1 MLKSKN
7 LFAFAVSTVI
17 ALPLFGAPPNLSR
30 LVVVGDSLSAGV
42 ENFSLLDSQQP
53 HGYASL
59 IAQQAGV
66 PLTLPLVPYPGAPN
80 VLQLE
85 SFGPPPV
92 VGAAQGA
99 LLFPRDNPLI
109 EPFNVSVPGV
119 TVNQALTLRPT
130 LDPNAPPVQQ
140 WATIVLGFPN
150 LLFGQAPTEIELAQQ
165 LHPTTVIESLGNND
179 ALVPV
184 LTGAI
189 GSMTPVAS
197 FTSDYNTVLDKLAS
211 TGATLI
217 VTTVPDVTEVPYF
230 IPATAIMEQAH
241 LSADQLSG
249 LLGINPGDYVRITGE
264 SFIDQALTSGDP
276 VNLSAQTCPSPLAAL
291 TPNPI
296 PCVLTAAD
304 ANTVR
309 STISSYNSGITS
321 AAAAHHALVVD
332 LHALVDQIYANGYD
346 AIGHHLTASFLG
358 GLFSVD
364 GIHPTNTGYAIIA
377 NEFIGTMNSSLHT
390 NIPSVNVNVVAAQD
404 PLVFPS
410 KLSPAHGQ

>member
-1 MLKSKN
+1 MLKSSH

-17 ALPLFGAPPNLSR
+17 TLPAFGANLSR

-80 VLQLE
+80 VLQLKSLE
-85 SFGPPPV
+85 PV
-92 VGAAQGA
+92 PDVEPAPGT
-99 LLFPRDNPLI
+99 LLFPRDNPLVQ
-109 EPFNVSVPGV
+109 PFNVSVPGV
-119 TVNQALTLRPT
+119 TLNQALTLRPT
-130 LDPNAPPVQQ
+130 LNPNAPPVQQ

-165 LHPTTVIESLGNND
+165 LHPTTVIEALGNND
-179 ALVPV
+179 ALVPA

-189 GSMTPVAS
+189 STLTPLNS
-197 FTSDYNTVLDKLAS
+197 FTSDYKTVLDKLHS

-217 VTTVPDVTEVPYF
+217 VATIPDVTEVPYF
-230 IPATAIMEQAH
+230 ITAQTI
-241 LSADQLSG
+241 SDQTGAPVELVESS
-249 LLGINPGDYVRITGE
+249 LGIGPNDYVRITAE
-264 SFIDQALTSGDP
+264 SFIDKIFTGQMPGPLPAD
-276 VNLSAQTCPSPLAAL
+276 CPSPLSAL

-309 STISSYNSGITS
+309 SAIASYNSVITAD
-321 AAAAHHALVVD
+321 AASRHALVVD
-332 LHALVDQIYANGYD
+332 LHALVDQIHANGYNAD
-346 AIGHHLTASFLG
+346 GQHLTANFLG
-358 GLFSVD
+358 GLFSLD
-364 GIHPTNTGYAIIA
+364 GIHPTNTGYAVIA
-377 NEFIGTMNSSLHT
+377 NQFIKTMNSSLGT
-390 NIPSVNVNVVAAQD
+390 SIPPVNVDTVAASD
-404 PLVFPS
+404 PLVPS
-410 KLSPAHGQ
+410 NLSK

>member
-1 MLKSKN
+1 MLKSN
-7 LFAFAVSTVI
+7 HLFAFAVSTVI
-17 ALPLFGAPPNLSR
+17 TLPAFGANLSR

-42 ENFSLLDSQQP
+42 ENFSLLDSQQT

-80 VLQLE
+80 VLQLR
-85 SFGPPPV
+85 SFGPPPDV
-92 VGAAQGA
+92 EPAQGT

-165 LHPTTVIESLGNND
+165 LHPTTIIEALGNND

-189 GSMTPVAS
+189 SSMTPVSS
-197 FTSDYNTVLDKLAS
+197 FMSDYRAVLDKLAS

-217 VTTVPDVTEVPYF
+217 VTTVPDVTEVPFF
-230 IPATAIMEQAH
+230 IPGQAIMEQAH
-241 LSADQLSG
+241 LTADQLHV

-264 SFIDQALTSGDP
+264 SLIDHALTSGDP
-276 VNLSAQTCPSPLAAL
+276 VNLSAENCPSPLAAL
-291 TPNPI
+291 TPHPI
-296 PCVLTAAD
+296 PCVLTETDAA
-304 ANTVR
+304 TVR
-309 STISSYNSGITS
+309 KTVNSYNSGIT
-321 AAAAHHALVVD
+321 AAAASHNATVVD
-332 LHALVDQIYANGYD
+332 LHALVDRIYANGYD
-346 AIGHHLTASFLG
+346 AIGHHLTATFLG

-377 NEFIGTMNSSLHT
+377 NEFISTMNSSLHT
-390 NIPSVNVNVVAAQD
+390 NIRAVNVDVVAAQD
-404 PLVFPS
+404 PLVFN
-410 KLSPAHGQ
+410 K